1 VLIKIASISKKFPH
15 FQIFK
20 LKKFCNL
27 YLLFTLK
34 QINMHFLWFILLGAV
49 AGWLAGQITKG
60 GGFGLLGNIIVGILG
75 AVIGGWLAGVLGI
88 LTTNLLG
95 ELLVATGGAVVLLFV
110 VSLIKKS

>member
-1 VLIKIASISKKFPH
+1 
-15 FQIFK
+15 
-20 LKKFCNL
+20 
-27 YLLFTLK
+27 
-34 QINMHFLWFILLGAV
+34 MHFLWFILLGAV

-60 GGFGLLGNIIVGILG
+60 GGFGLLGNIVVGILG

-88 LTTNLLG
+88 LPTNLLG